1 MADTESYAESEY
13 PRVAAWAPSRALVRD
28 RWKLVVTDRPALF
41 DLAADPSETR
51 DLAGAQPA
59 VAQAMSARLASIRAQ
74 GGATSAANPSA
85 PIPEETVRRL
95 RSLGYVASAGVS
107 PAAEG
112 GVNPASAMGAWTAF
126 ESALA
131 ENTAGRVKEALPVF
145 ARVAADYPASP
156 IFEATY
162 ARALASSGQQREALA
177 RFRAAVKRW
186 PADWSLYH
194 ELAVVARDLGLADE
208 AGKAEAAALALNG
221 TEPSAL
227 NGKGLLLADAGQHA
241 EAAEVFGEALRQDPT
256 NAVYAANLGNAL
268 RATGNL
274 EGAAAAYRRAL
285 EHAPNLADAANGLGV
300 VLVQQQR
307 PADAL
312 AWLEQAARDPAFV
325 EAQLNLGIALQ
336 ESGNVPRA
344 KEQYR
349 KVVAAT
355 GANAR
360 ERDAA
365 RTLLAQLER
374 R

>member
-1 MADTESYAESEY
+1 
-13 PRVAAWAPSRALVRD
+13 
-28 RWKLVVTDRPALF
+28 
-41 DLAADPSETR
+41 
-51 DLAGAQPA
+51 
-59 VAQAMSARLASIRAQ
+59 MSARLAAIRAQ
-74 GGATSAANPSA
+74 GGNTAAANPSA

-95 RSLGYVASAGVS
+95 RSLGYVASASVS

-112 GVNPASAMGAWTAF
+112 GVNPATAMGAWAAF

-131 ENTAGRVKEALPVF
+131 ESTAGRVKEALPVF

-162 ARALASSGQQREALA
+162 ARALASSGQKREALA

-194 ELAVVARDLGLADE
+194 ELAVVARDLGRTDE
-208 AGKAEAAALALNG
+208 AGKAEAAALALNA

-241 EAAEVFGEALRQDPT
+241 EAAAVFGEALRQDPT
-256 NAVYAANLGNAL
+256 NAVYAANLGNAR
-268 RATGNL
+268 RATGDL

-285 EHAPNLADAANGLGV
+285 EQAPHLADAANGLGV
-300 VLVQQQR
+300 ILVEQQR
-307 PADAL
+307 PADAV
-312 AWLEQAARDPAFV
+312 AWLEQAARDPAFI

-336 ESGNVPRA
+336 ESGNLQRA

-349 KVVAAT
+349 KVVAAA
-355 GANAR
+355 GAQAR

-365 RTLLAQLER
+365 RALLAQLER